1 MRLCN
6 DGDISSS
13 VVLVITTI
21 KRRGGWGGGGVLSRL
36 LILVVAITKTTD
48 DEISP
53 SLHSR
58 INLINTNTL
67 SDENQMMAG
76 IGRNM

>member
-1 MRLCN
+1 LN
-6 DGDISSS
+6 H
-13 VVLVITTI
+13 LVIIKTI
-21 KRRGGWGGGGVLSRL
+21 
-36 LILVVAITKTTD
+36 D

-53 SLHSR
+53 SLHNR

-67 SDENQMMAG
+67 SGENLMMAG